1 MHYKKAYVLLIPM
14 FCTLLSACGN
24 SESYTLYRGSPVIEN
39 ARIHVAT
46 FDANEK
52 EVYNIENCQTA
63 AELFKKQQ
71 GVTVKYWCEKG
82 RYKK

>member
-1 MHYKKAYVLLIPM
+1 MIYRKSYAFIPI

-24 SESYTLYRGSPVIEN
+24 GEPYTLYRGSPVIEN

-52 EVYNIENCQTA
+52 EGYNMENCQITA
-63 AELFKKQQ
+63 DLFMKKQ

-82 RYKK
+82 IYKK